1 MGSYEYIL
9 EVGRNNIDFVNKIIE
24 AHEGIGVLKTID
36 RQKGIVS
43 IITTDSYILDVKKL
57 IENLINY
64 GIEIKYIQEGIWK
77 G

>member
-1 MGSYEYIL
+1 MDSYEYVL

-24 AHEGIGVLKTID
+24 AHEGIGVLKTLD

-43 IITTDSYILDVKKL
+43 IISTDFFTEQIKELL
-57 IENLINY
+57 ENLEKY
-64 GIEIKYIQEGIWK
+64 GIEIKYIQEGKWR

>member
-64 GIEIKYIQEGIWK
+64 GIEIKYIQGIWK